1 MNIKTIEAEARQV
14 IEIVGNW
21 AVSPQFYA
29 QLAAIAAAVLI
40 ASFVSMLLKKRVALL
55 RDEPQPGTLY
65 GLRSALYAMRS
76 LLFPLCSV
84 LFLAIA
90 IQAAQATVEQS
101 WLVTI
106 AQGLGVVVLLY
117 TAIKRF
123 ITNPFMNAL
132 GRWVGIPIATL
143 LVFGWLDETI
153 QFLEGMA
160 LNVGNIKLSA
170 YTLARVAIFG
180 SVLFWLGRISN
191 DAGQKAIRT
200 RAPFDTGTRE
210 VFAKLFEIVLFVALF
225 LVLLNIIGLPLTALA
240 VFGGALGVGLGFGL
254 QQIASNFISGIIIL
268 LDRSITVGDYI
279 ELEDGRTGILRELNM
294 RSSTLETFDGKDI
307 VVPNEQ
313 FITTT
318 FTNWT
323 HKDTTQRYELEF
335 SVSYHTDLR
344 KVPPLIIETIRKHP
358 QVLEE
363 PEEPDCEIRE
373 FGDSGVVFGVEY
385 WINGIDDGKNRV
397 DADLRM
403 MIWEALQ
410 ENKIEMPF
418 PQREVR
424 IVGGAVSE

>member
-1 MNIKTIEAEARQV
+1 MNIETLEAEARRL
-14 IEIVGNW
+14 IEIVSNW

-29 QLAAIAAAVLI
+29 QLAAIAASVLI
-40 ASFVSMLLKKRVALL
+40 ASFVAALLKRRVALL

-65 GLRSALYAMRS
+65 ALRSGLYAMRS

-84 LFLAIA
+84 LFMSVA
-90 IQAAQATVEQS
+90 IQAAQTTVGQA

-106 AQGLGVVVLLY
+106 AQGLAVVVLLY

-123 ITNPFMNAL
+123 VTNPFINTL
-132 GRWVGIPIATL
+132 CRWVGIPVATL
-143 LVFGWLDETI
+143 HVFGWLDDTVHY
-153 QFLEGMA
+153 LDGMA
-160 LNVGNIKLSA
+160 LEVGNIRLSA
-170 YTLARVAIFG
+170 YALARVAIFG
-180 SVLFWLGRISN
+180 SVLFWLGRVSN
-191 DAGQKAIRT
+191 DAGQRVIRT

-210 VFAKLFEIVLFVALF
+210 VFAKLFEILLFVTLF

-279 ELEDGRTGILRELNM
+279 ELEDGRSGILRELNM

-344 KVPPLIIETIRKHP
+344 KVPPLIIDTIRKHP

-373 FGDSGVVFGVEY
+373 FADSGVVFGVEY
-385 WINGIDDGKNRV
+385 WIDGIDDGKNRV

-410 ENKIEMPF
+410 ESKIEMPF

-424 IVGGAVSE
+424 IISSGAE